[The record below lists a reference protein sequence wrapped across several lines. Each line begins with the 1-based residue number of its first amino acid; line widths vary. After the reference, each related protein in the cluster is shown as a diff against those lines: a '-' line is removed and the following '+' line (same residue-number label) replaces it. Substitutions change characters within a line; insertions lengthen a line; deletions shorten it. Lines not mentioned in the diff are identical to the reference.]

1 MTKLHATSAEDE
13 EPECQGHFNANGGAS
28 SAHPVMRLEPELYA
42 EHVEDLGLTEDQ
54 EQALL
59 ESLWSVVVGFVDLG
73 FSVDNIDPIFEHI
86 FAAGG
91 EIRHSEGD
99 PNNKNNKEESNE

>member
-28 SAHPVMRLEPELYA
+28 PAHPVMRLEPELYA

-54 EQALL
+54 QQELL
-59 ESLWSVVVGFVDLG
+59 ETLWSVVVAFVDLG
-73 FSVDNIDPIFEHI
+73 FSVDNIDPIFEQI
-86 FAAGG
+86 FATGG
-91 EIRHSEGD
+91 DIRHSEGELTH
-99 PNNKNNKEESNE
+99 KNKEDKNAR